1 MGIKLVEIL
10 DQGVRIV
17 CRSYSHC
24 PQTSRLYYHPPRP
37 NQEDNQHHNHHFG
50 GDATSSCGGATTTS
64 GGDATKTEV
73 LCFCPKAAADT
84 NESIIIF
91 SV

>member
-17 CRSYSHC
+17 ARSYSHC
-24 PQTSRLYYHPPRP
+24 PQTSRMYYHPPP
-37 NQEDNQHHNHHFG
+37 PSHEDHHHGHHNLHSGG
-50 GDATSSCGGATTTS
+50 GDVVTAQMRFSGA
-64 GGDATKTEV
+64 
-73 LCFCPKAAADT
+73 KAAAAGSDT
-84 NESIIIF
+84 KEFILF

>member
-37 NQEDNQHHNHHFG
+37 NQEDKQHHNHHFG
-50 GDATSSCGGATTTS
+50 GGATTSS
-64 GGDATKTEV
+64 GSDATKTEV
-73 LCFCPKAAADT
+73 HYFCPRAAADT

-91 SV
+91 SI

>member
-17 CRSYSHC
+17 ARSYSHC
-24 PQTSRLYYHPPRP
+24 PQTSRMYYHPPP
-37 NQEDNQHHNHHFG
+37 PSHEDHQHGHHNFHSG
-50 GDATSSCGGATTTS
+50 GATSSG
-64 GGDATKTEV
+64 GGDVVMAQMR
-73 LCFCPKAAADT
+73 FSGAKAAVAGSDT
-84 NESIIIF
+84 NEFIFF

>member
-37 NQEDNQHHNHHFG
+37 NQEDNQLHNHHFG
-50 GDATSSCGGATTTS
+50 GRATSSCGGATTSS
-64 GGDATKTEV
+64 GGDGTKTEV
-73 LCFCPKAAADT
+73 LCDT
-84 NESIIIF
+84 PRP
-91 SV
+91 

>member
-17 CRSYSHC
+17 ARSYSHC
-24 PQTSRLYYHPPRP
+24 PQTSRMYYHPPP
-37 NQEDNQHHNHHFG
+37 PSHEDPHHHHGHHNLH
-50 GDATSSCGGATTTS
+50 S
-64 GGDATKTEV
+64 GGDISSGGGDVVTAQMR
-73 LCFCPKAAADT
+73 CFGAKAAGAGSDT
-84 NESIIIF
+84 NEFILF

>member
-17 CRSYSHC
+17 ARSYSHC
-24 PQTSRLYYHPPRP
+24 PQTSRMYYHPPP
-37 NQEDNQHHNHHFG
+37 PSHEDHHHGLHNFH
-50 GDATSSCGGATTTS
+50 S
-64 GGDATKTEV
+64 GGDVVMAQMR
-73 LCFCPKAAADT
+73 FSGAKAAVAGSDT
-84 NESIIIF
+84 NEFIFF